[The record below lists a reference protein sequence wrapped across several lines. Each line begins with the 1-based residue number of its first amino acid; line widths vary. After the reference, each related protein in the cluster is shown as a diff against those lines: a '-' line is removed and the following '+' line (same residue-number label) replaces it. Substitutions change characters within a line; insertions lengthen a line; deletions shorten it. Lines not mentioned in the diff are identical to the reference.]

1 MWSPLKWSIIAIVI
15 DIEMIGHFFDFVA
28 IDVFG
33 VIIRKEFEGTRM
45 SFIVHVWNFGCDY
58 DYNAFEEIDKIKK
71 NGWLLMDVFD
81 MNGIMIELIW

>member
-1 MWSPLKWSIIAIVI
+1 
-15 DIEMIGHFFDFVA
+15 MIGHFFDFVA

-71 NGWLLMDVFD
+71 NG
-81 MNGIMIELIW
+81 